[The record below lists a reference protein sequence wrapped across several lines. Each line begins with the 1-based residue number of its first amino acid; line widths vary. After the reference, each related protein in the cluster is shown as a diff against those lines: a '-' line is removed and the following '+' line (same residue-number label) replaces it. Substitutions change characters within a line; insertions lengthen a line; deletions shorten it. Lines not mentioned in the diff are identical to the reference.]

1 MTDKVLA
8 FINQHQ
14 LFAPTAKILA
24 TVSGGIDS
32 VVLCELLHELKIAF
46 GIAHCNFG
54 LRGDES
60 DADELFV
67 KKLAKKYDVAYYSE
81 QFNTQE
87 YSQQEHI
94 STQMAARLLRYTWFE
109 KIRQQNGYDYIATAH
124 HQNDSAETILLNLTR
139 GTGIA
144 GLHGIP
150 VKNGHIIRPL
160 LALTKEDIYEYVTLK
175 QLIWREDSSNETLK
189 YQRNKIRHEV
199 IPVLKE
205 INPNL
210 ENTLSQTVQKINGAE
225 SILQHYLAQV
235 KKETVIF
242 NPEAIYIAIEP
253 LQQVTALP
261 VVLHEI
267 LKEYNFNF
275 ETVSDIIQAFA
286 AIPGKTFT
294 SPTHVLVKDRDQLVI
309 TPKDLSSFGS
319 YELDRS
325 AAQMEVPGLNIQ
337 INRKP
342 AEGYIL
348 PRSRKIAALDAN
360 LLQSPLKIRTWKEGD
375 WFVPLGMKGKKK
387 ISDFLIDEK
396 IPANLK
402 PKVKVL
408 TADKSIVWVIGYR
421 LDNRFKVTDKTEE
434 VLELTVNS

>member
-46 GIAHCNFG
+46 GMAHCNFG

-67 KKLAKKYDVAYYSE
+67 KKLAKKYEVPFYSE

-87 YSQQEHI
+87 YAHQEHI
-94 STQMAARLLRYTWFE
+94 STQMAARSLRYTWFE
-109 KIRQQNGYDYIATAH
+109 KIRQQHGYDYIATAH
-124 HQNDSAETILLNLTR
+124 HQNDAAETILLNLTR

-150 VKNGHIIRPL
+150 VKNGNLVRPL
-160 LALTKEDIYEYVTLK
+160 LALTKDGIYKYVTLK
-175 QLIWREDSSNETLK
+175 QLIWREDSSNETTK

-199 IPVLKE
+199 IPILKE
-205 INPNL
+205 INLNL
-210 ENTLSQTVQKINGAE
+210 ENTLSQTVQKIIGAE
-225 SILQHYLAQV
+225 SILQHYLEQV
-235 KKETVIF
+235 KNKAVKAG
-242 NPEAIYIAIEP
+242 PEAIYITIEP
-253 LQQVTALP
+253 LQQVIALP
-261 VVLHEI
+261 VVLHEL
-267 LKEYNFNF
+267 LKEYGFNF
-275 ETVSDIIQAFA
+275 ETVADIIQAFS
-286 AIPGKTFT
+286 AISGKTFT
-294 SPTHVLVKDRDQLVI
+294 SPTHVLVKDRNQLVI

-325 AAQMEVPGLNIQ
+325 AAYLEVPGLTIQ
-337 INRKP
+337 IKSMP
-342 AEGYIL
+342 AIDYNL

-360 LLQSPLKIRTWKEGD
+360 LLPSPLKIRTWKEGD

-402 PKVKVL
+402 SKIKVL